1 MIWAM
6 IGKLSEVTPWWSKW
20 GANERPH
27 RCSHMAY
34 TSHPAP
40 ERTHHPSFHCSA
52 PCPYP
57 LWAVTLCSPCLE
69 FRASLRSSHSTQQQS
84 SEQDTENHS
93 SLHSHSE
100 LGERHPEDPASL
112 SDWHVSLE
120 TLIGQWVLPLF
131 NVKVCFLSKAGPF
144 PDLWSPFQ
152 LISISACPGGRNHHS
167 SSGYSAASSSPLWA
181 IILTSDL
188 AWTFFIALAFFS
200 LKSRWVVSIAHY
212 SSCIVGINLTQEWK
226 GGQAINIKKEF

>member
-1 MIWAM
+1 MYEIRPIRFLPVFLMYTKRQRGLDMCATDSKKPPLFSQASLTKVQTIWAM
-6 IGKLSEVTPWWSKW
+6 IGKLLEVTPD
-20 GANERPH
+20 GASEEQHERPH

-100 LGERHPEDPASL
+100 LGERHPEDPTFL
-112 SDWHVSLE
+112 SDW
-120 TLIGQWVLPLF
+120 Q
-131 NVKVCFLSKAGPF
+131 VC
-144 PDLWSPFQ
+144 LWRP
-152 LISISACPGGRNHHS
+152 
-167 SSGYSAASSSPLWA
+167 
-181 IILTSDL
+181 
-188 AWTFFIALAFFS
+188 
-200 LKSRWVVSIAHY
+200 
-212 SSCIVGINLTQEWK
+212 
-226 GGQAINIKKEF
+226 

>member
-1 MIWAM
+1 
-6 IGKLSEVTPWWSKW
+6 
-20 GANERPH
+20 
-27 RCSHMAY
+27 MAY

-100 LGERHPEDPASL
+100 LGERHPDDPTSL
-112 SDWHVSLE
+112 SDWQVCLWRPWLASESYPSSMLKCASCRRLDFFQTSESLFSSLAFVLALGE
-120 TLIGQWVLPLF
+120 ESTIPAQAILLPAPPLCEQWSWLQTLPE
-131 NVKVCFLSKAGPF
+131 
-144 PDLWSPFQ
+144 
-152 LISISACPGGRNHHS
+152 HS
-167 SSGYSAASSSPLWA
+167 S
-181 IILTSDL
+181 
-188 AWTFFIALAFFS
+188 
-200 LKSRWVVSIAHY
+200 
-212 SSCIVGINLTQEWK
+212 
-226 GGQAINIKKEF
+226 

>member
-1 MIWAM
+1 
-6 IGKLSEVTPWWSKW
+6 
-20 GANERPH
+20 
-27 RCSHMAY
+27 MAY

-100 LGERHPEDPASL
+100 LGESHPEDPASL
-112 SDWHVSLE
+112 SDWHVCLE
-120 TLIGQWVLPLF
+120 TLIGQWVLPLL

-152 LISISACPGGRNHHS
+152 LISICACPGGRIHHS

-181 IILTSDL
+181 MILTSDL
-188 AWTFFIALAFFS
+188 AWTFFIPLAFFF
-200 LKSRWVVSIAHY
+200 LKSRWVASISHY